1 MKIIVAIDGS
11 PHAARALA
19 WAVQEAQFRSAALTV
34 LHAFAV
40 GRLTGGRHGGAA
52 AERREAEAVELVH
65 DALDP
70 WSASG
75 VDADIAVTPAL
86 GRQVAGA
93 VLHHARD
100 ADLLVLGSRGL
111 GGFPGLLLGSVSQQ
125 VAAHASVPVAVIP
138 DPDPAEV
145 PTGAMSIVVGV
156 DGSPSSRRALEW
168 GTEEARL
175 LDVPVQAV
183 LVRPAVDPVTA
194 DASATELPALDERA
208 DEGARRRLLKIIRDT
223 LGDHGPAVRPRILPG
238 QAADVLVTE
247 TGRSSILVIGSRGR
261 GGFTGLLLGS
271 VSQQCL
277 THAQG
282 PVVVMHAS

>member
-1 MKIIVAIDGS
+1 MKIVVAIDGS

-19 WAVQEAQFRSAALTV
+19 WAVREAQLRSAALTV

-40 GRLTGGRHGGAA
+40 GRLTRGRHGGAA
-52 AERREAEAVELVH
+52 NERREAEAIELVH

-93 VLHHARD
+93 LLHHARD

-138 DPDPAEV
+138 DPDPAQV
-145 PTGAMSIVVGV
+145 PTDPTSVVVGV

-168 GTEEARL
+168 GVEEARL

-194 DASATELPALDERA
+194 DASATELAALDERA
-208 DEGARRRLLKIIRDT
+208 DDGARRRLLRIIRDT
-223 LGDHGPAVRPRILPG
+223 LGDHGSEVRPRILPG

-247 TGRSSILVIGSRGR
+247 AGRSSILVIGSRGR

>member
-1 MKIIVAIDGS
+1 MKIVVAIDGS

-19 WAVQEAQFRSAALTV
+19 WAVQEAQSRSAALTV

-52 AERREAEAVELVH
+52 TARREAEAVELVH

-93 VLHHARD
+93 LLHHARD

-145 PTGAMSIVVGV
+145 PTDPTSVVVGV

-168 GTEEARL
+168 GMEEARL

-194 DASATELPALDERA
+194 DASATELAALDERS
-208 DEGARRRLLKIIRDT
+208 DEGARRRLLRIIRVT
-223 LGDHGPAVRPRILPG
+223 LGDHGPEVRPRILPG

>member
-1 MKIIVAIDGS
+1 MKIVVAIDGS

-19 WAVQEAQFRSAALTV
+19 WAVREAQLRSAALTV

-40 GRLTGGRHGGAA
+40 GRLTRGRHGGAA
-52 AERREAEAVELVH
+52 NERREAEAIELVH

-93 VLHHARD
+93 LLHHARD

-138 DPDPAEV
+138 DPDPAQV
-145 PTGAMSIVVGV
+145 PTDPTSVVVGV

-168 GTEEARL
+168 GVEEARL

-194 DASATELPALDERA
+194 DASATELAALDERA
-208 DEGARRRLLKIIRDT
+208 DEGARRRLLRIIRDT
-223 LGDHGPAVRPRILPG
+223 LGDHGPEVRPRILPG

-247 TGRSSILVIGSRGR
+247 AGRSSILVIGSRGR